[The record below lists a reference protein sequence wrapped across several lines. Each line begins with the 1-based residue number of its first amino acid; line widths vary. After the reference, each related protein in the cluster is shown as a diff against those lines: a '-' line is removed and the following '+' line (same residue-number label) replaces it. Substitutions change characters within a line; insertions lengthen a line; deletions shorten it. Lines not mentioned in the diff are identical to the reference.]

1 MIDNDIDD
9 HHDDVDDHHDDVDDV
24 DDVDDADNVDF
35 DEWIF
40 LVVDDI

>member
-1 MIDNDIDD
+1 MLLLEVLIYMIDNNIDD
-9 HHDDVDDHHDDVDDV
+9 HYDDVYDVDD
-24 DDVDDADNVDF
+24 VDF